1 MKPVRILAAAGTPL
15 ALAALLAGPAA
26 AASSPKVSVRVEG
39 KSRTLLQTKT
49 VRTPSSGS
57 ITKGGAAKG
66 SCSAG
71 GTAAGALNVATHGNW
86 NGTNSQSFG
95 IEVTN
100 VLGETDKFAAGHWW
114 EFFLDNHPSS
124 LGICS
129 TKVKPGEQ
137 LLFAAVSS
145 KAKAEFPI
153 QLSVPTKATVG
164 KPFAVKAFYFPGKS
178 NKTKPLSGVKLAG
191 VKGTTNAKGVTTV
204 TATKAGKLSIVGS
217 KRNEIRSA
225 AATVAVA
232 K

>member
-1 MKPVRILAAAGTPL
+1 MKPVRILAAAGTPV
-15 ALAALLAGPAA
+15 ALAALLAGPALA
-26 AASSPKVSVRVEG
+26 KSPKVSVRVEG
-39 KSRTLLQTKT
+39 KTRTLLAAKT
-49 VRTPSSGS
+49 VTTPSKGS

-66 SCSAG
+66 SCPAG
-71 GTAAGALNVATHGNW
+71 GTAAGALNVATRGNW
-86 NGTNSQSFG
+86 NGTDSQSFG

-100 VLGETDKFAAGHWW
+100 ILGETDKFNAGHWW
-114 EFFLDNHPSS
+114 EFFVNDHPSS

-129 TKVKPGEQ
+129 AKVKPGQQ

-153 QLSVPTKATVG
+153 QVSAPSRATAG
-164 KPFAVKAFYFPGKS
+164 KPFQVKAFYFPGKS
-178 NKTKPLSGVKLAG
+178 NRTKPMSGVKLKG
-191 VKGTTNAKGVTTV
+191 VKGTTNAKGVATV

-225 AATVAVA
+225 AATVAVS

>member
-15 ALAALLAGPAA
+15 ALAALLAGPAV

-39 KSRTLLQTKT
+39 KSRTLLKAK
-49 VRTPSSGS
+49 VVKTPSSGS
-57 ITKGGAAKG
+57 ITKGGASKG
-66 SCSAG
+66 SCPAG
-71 GTAAGALNVATHGNW
+71 GTAAGALNVATHGKW
-86 NGTNSQSFG
+86 NGTSSQSFG

-100 VLGETDKFAAGHWW
+100 ILGETDTFAAGHWW
-114 EFFLDNHPSS
+114 EFFVDDHPSS

-129 TKVKPGEQ
+129 TKVKPGQQ

-164 KPFAVKAFYFPGKS
+164 KPFQVKAFYFPGKS
-178 NKTKPLSGVKLAG
+178 SQTKPLSGVKLSG
-191 VKGTTNAKGVTTV
+191 VSATTNAKGIATV
-204 TATKAGKLSIVGS
+204 TATKAGKLSIVGV

-225 AATVAVA
+225 AATVGVS